1 MPNAEMNYP
10 LSYSIEMGNKK
21 RSVRKT
27 NEVKIGF
34 KNIKKIEGLDKA
46 SIFIESIWLRNNK
59 IVTIEGLNKCKNLVK
74 LVLFGN

>member
-1 MPNAEMNYP
+1 
-10 LSYSIEMGNKK
+10 MGNKK
-21 RSVRKT
+21 KSVRKT

-34 KNIKKIEGLDKA
+34 KNIKKIEGLEKA

-59 IVTIEGLNKCKNLVK
+59 IVTIEGLNKCKNLIK